1 MCRGQDTEETR
12 MNVLGCFSGALGKG
26 PGFFW
31 EKEFGTIG
39 QETYSWHVVPLIHG
53 WLHMHPKLLLM
64 QDGASGHRAK
74 FTQNEL
80 KERDIHPIF
89 WPPYSP
95 DLNPIESI
103 WDWMK
108 DYLQRNYGNPKMNY
122 KQLRNSVQE
131 AWNEVPE
138 DLLESLVGETRSTC
152 TCIGTSKRS
161 WYSPPHRAEPC
172 QYTFHLQILSFPS
185 LQQPIQY
192 WHSICT
198 LYII

>member
-1 MCRGQDTEETR
+1 
-12 MNVLGCFSGALGKG
+12 
-26 PGFFW
+26 
-31 EKEFGTIG
+31 
-39 QETYSWHVVPLIHG
+39 
-53 WLHMHPKLLLM
+53 MHPKLLLM

-122 KQLRNSVQE
+122 KKLRNAVQE

-138 DLLESLVGETRSTC
+138 DLLESLVGEMRSTC
-152 TCIGTSKRS
+152 TCIGKQS
-161 WYSPPHRAEPC
+161 WYSPPHRAEKC

-185 LQQPIQY
+185 LQQPI
-192 WHSICT
+192 
-198 LYII
+198 